1 MTITDKDEPIIRT
14 AQARIYLKAI
24 TAQSLAG
31 LAQVKLPLL
40 VEAASSE
47 ARLKRI
53 NCDGAKT
60 VTLAVRPGVARARI
74 GTIDES
80 KLKNFKTPLATSP
93 ATLISVLNLVTLKA
107 HADLEIADQT
117 WTEVTFTKA
126 DIDQQTTKTARSRG
140 FVNGLIVSLLQR
152 MEVSLLG
159 LDLGGL
165 VNAVG
170 VLLTPLGPALDG
182 VVQPL
187 LDLLG
192 LKLGEADVRVHAVQC
207 PTQGRTPVLVG

>member
-1 MTITDKDEPIIRT
+1 
-14 AQARIYLKAI
+14 
-24 TAQSLAG
+24 
-31 LAQVKLPLL
+31 
-40 VEAASSE
+40 
-47 ARLKRI
+47 
-53 NCDGAKT
+53 
-60 VTLAVRPGVARARI
+60 
-74 GTIDES
+74 
-80 KLKNFKTPLATSP
+80 
-93 ATLISVLNLVTLKA
+93 
-107 HADLEIADQT
+107 
-117 WTEVTFTKA
+117 
-126 DIDQQTTKTARSRG
+126 
-140 FVNGLIVSLLQR
+140 

>member
-80 KLKNFKTPLATSP
+80 KLKNFKAPLNTSP
-93 ATLISVLNLVTLKA
+93 ATLISALNLVTLKA
-107 HADLEIADQT
+107 HADLEIADQH

-152 MEVSLLG
+152 TEVSLLG

-165 VNAVG
+165 VKAVG

-192 LKLGEADVRVHAVQC
+192 LKLGEADVRVHAIQC